1 MFLWESCNTG
11 HVMCTCVFAS
21 FVYRCFELIPLIT
34 EGHRVGNK
42 EKCNTPLQSIVFTS
56 MHVYRAMFSRFA
68 TYCVA
73 FLPTNK
79 VHTLYQDHPF
89 LAVASCR
96 WLRSF
101 CKICTTMTLQ
111 KKLCMFSQAPII
123 CVSNFILKMN
133 VMRVERAT
141 VSPSITET
149 NVLLH
154 PAITALTRRR
164 KQVNMVALTTLP
176 TSKSY
181 LQNRNVAN
189 ESRECGQFALL
200 KRHSCDFV

>member
-1 MFLWESCNTG
+1 
-11 HVMCTCVFAS
+11 MCTCVFTS
-21 FVYRCFELIPLIT
+21 FVYRCLELIPLVT
-34 EGHRVGNK
+34 QGRRVGNK